1 MAKSRTKRALM
12 NVAAGFGSE
21 LVKLVCA
28 FILPR
33 LILTSFGS
41 AYNGITQSISEF
53 ISCIALMKAGIG
65 GATKVALYKALA
77 NKDSA
82 EISSVVITTQHFM
95 RKVAL
100 LFVGFV
106 LAFACIYPI
115 FINREFDFWF
125 SFSLILIVS
134 VSTFAEYFF
143 GYSYQLLLMADQKEY
158 LLTGLGIFSTILST
172 IVSVILINGG
182 SSIHVAKIGS
192 ALVSLITP
200 LFVCFYARKKYK
212 IDKNAKSDMSKL
224 PQRWDAVAHE
234 VATFVNNNTDIMVL
248 TIFTNLLEVSVY
260 TVYHAVIFNIKKI
273 IKLSVANFGS
283 AFGDMYAKNE
293 MDVLEDNL
301 GVFEL
306 IVNSV
311 VSVAHS
317 TTLAMIVPFVM
328 LYTDGVNDVN
338 YARYSFAVIG
348 VLASVFDCIRMPYK
362 TVVTSIGHFRQTRN
376 GAIFEAVLNITVSV
390 LMVVKFGLIGV
401 AIGTLCAMLFRT
413 LQYSF
418 YLSRKVLNRSLKPF
432 ISHTVLTLT
441 IIFVVNLLVYLFMP
455 EITSWLMW
463 VVWSVI
469 VGLFAFA
476 LTLLTDYLFYA
487 KYLKMLIVKLLGA
500 FGKKKKV

>member
-1 MAKSRTKRALM
+1 M

-21 LVKLVCA
+21 IVKLVCA

-77 NKDSA
+77 NKDNA

-115 FINREFDFWF
+115 FINTEFDFFF

-134 VSTFAEYFF
+134 VSTFVEYFF

-172 IVSVILINGG
+172 VVSVILINGG
-182 SSIHVAKIGS
+182 STIHVAKIGS

-200 LFVCFYARKKYK
+200 LTVCFYTRKKYK

-328 LYTDGVNDVN
+328 LYTEGVNDVN
-338 YARYSFAVIG
+338 YARYSFAAIA

-390 LMVVKFGLIGV
+390 LMVVKFGMIGV

-413 LQYSF
+413 LQYSI
-418 YLSRKVLNRSLKPF
+418 YLSNKVLNRSLKPF
-432 ISHTVLTLT
+432 ISHTGLTLT

-476 LTLLTDYLFYA
+476 LTLFTDYLFYA
-487 KYLKMLIVKLLGA
+487 KYLKLLVVKLLGA
-500 FGKKKKV
+500 FGKKKKA

>member
-1 MAKSRTKRALM
+1 MM

-21 LVKLVCA
+21 VVKLVCA

-33 LILTSFGS
+33 LILTNFGS

-77 NKDSA
+77 DGDRK
-82 EISSVVITTQHFM
+82 EISQVVITTQHFM

-115 FINREFDFWF
+115 FINNEFGFWF
-125 SFSLILIVS
+125 SFSLILIIS
-134 VSTFAEYFF
+134 ISTFAEYFF

-172 IVSVILINGG
+172 AVSVMLINSGC
-182 SSIHVAKIGS
+182 SIHITKLGA
-192 ALVSLITP
+192 AAVSLVTP
-200 LFVCFYARKKYK
+200 LFIYFYARKKYD
-212 IDKNAKSDMSKL
+212 IDTGVKADMSKL

-260 TVYHAVIFNIKKI
+260 TVYHAVVFNIKKI
-273 IKLSVANFGS
+273 IKLSVANFAS
-283 AFGDMYAKNE
+283 AFGDMYAKKE

-317 TTLAMIVPFVM
+317 TTLAMIVPFVL
-328 LYTDGVNDVN
+328 LYTKGVNDVN
-338 YARYSFAVIG
+338 YARYSFAAIAVI
-348 VLASVFDCIRMPYK
+348 ASVFDCIRMPYK

-376 GAIFEAVLNITVSV
+376 GAIFEAVLNITISV
-390 LMVVKFGLIGV
+390 VMVIKFGIIGV
-401 AIGTLCAMLFRT
+401 SIGTLCAMTFRT
-413 LQYSF
+413 LQYSI
-418 YLSRKVLNRSLKPF
+418 YLSRKVLSRSLKPF
-432 ISHTVLTLT
+432 VGHTVLTLS
-441 IIFVVNLLVYLFMP
+441 IIFVVNFLVYNFMP

-463 VVWSVI
+463 FVWAVI
-469 VGLFAFA
+469 VGLSAS
-476 LTLLTDYLFYA
+476 LITLATDYIFYR
-487 KYLKMLIVKLLGA
+487 KYLIMLITKLLGA
-500 FGKKKKV
+500 FGKKRKVKA